1 MAEYYG
7 FKKIYGFGILL
18 SAVMCFLS
26 PIVAKWNVWGYM
38 VLRGLQGVF
47 TGVTFPSLYAMTA
60 RWVPLKERNSFIARS
75 YFGTVFGKKLLMFFV
90 SGHLPIFF
98 IFWLIC
104 YYFSPCNNRSDY
116 YISHVRYFDWFIW
129 LGICILCHWKYYIYL
144 VCFLVV
150 FGIWYT
156 RYTYIFLKNIIIQN

>member
-18 SAVMCFLS
+18 SALMCFLS

-75 YFGTVFGKKLLMFFV
+75 YFGTVFGKKTVVVVFF
-90 SGHLPIFF
+90 
-98 IFWLIC
+98 
-104 YYFSPCNNRSDY
+104 
-116 YISHVRYFDWFIW
+116 
-129 LGICILCHWKYYIYL
+129 CIRPPPNMLH
-144 VCFLVV
+144 FLVDLLL
-150 FGIWYT
+150 FF
-156 RYTYIFLKNIIIQN
+156 RLQ

>member
-75 YFGTVFGKKLLMFFV
+75 YFGTVFGKKTVVVVFFCIR
-90 SGHLPIFF
+90 PPPNIF
-98 IFWLIC
+98 
-104 YYFSPCNNRSDY
+104 
-116 YISHVRYFDWFIW
+116 H
-129 LGICILCHWKYYIYL
+129 
-144 VCFLVV
+144 FLVDLLL
-150 FGIWYT
+150 F
-156 RYTYIFLKNIIIQN
+156 FPLQ

>member
-75 YFGTVFGKKLLMFFV
+75 YFGTVFGKKKCCCCFSFFGWFV
-90 SGHLPIFF
+90 IIIFPPA
-98 IFWLIC
+98 I
-104 YYFSPCNNRSDY
+104 YNRSDCN
-116 YISHVRYFDWFIW
+116 ISHVRYFDWFIW
-129 LGICILCHWKYYIYL
+129 LGICILCHWKYYMYL

-156 RYTYIFLKNIIIQN
+156 RYTYILIFSLKIDLIV

>member
-75 YFGTVFGKKLLMFFV
+75 YFGTVFGKNCCCFLYPAT
-90 SGHLPIFF
+90 SQ
-98 IFWLIC
+98 
-104 YYFSPCNNRSDY
+104 YFS
-116 YISHVRYFDWFIW
+116 F
-129 LGICILCHWKYYIYL
+129 
-144 VCFLVV
+144 
-150 FGIWYT
+150 FG
-156 RYTYIFLKNIIIQN
+156 